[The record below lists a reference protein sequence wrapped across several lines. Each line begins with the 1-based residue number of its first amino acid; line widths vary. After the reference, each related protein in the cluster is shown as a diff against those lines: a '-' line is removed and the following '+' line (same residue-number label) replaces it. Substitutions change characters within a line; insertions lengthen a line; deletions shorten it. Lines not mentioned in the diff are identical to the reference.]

1 MANSSA
7 KKRVKSNS
15 ARLTRLR
22 LLIVAANL
30 IYIVVRLLLPRSA
43 VTTFHLAAW
52 FFLLLTT
59 LAPFYLLWTAARPRY
74 FDDGQL
80 CDGGED
86 ISAPGVLEYAHDT
99 IYISLLT
106 LLALLLT
113 KWALLIF
120 AVLPTYAIY
129 ASCAARKA
137 PNEID
142 AEEDQAVS
150 QFAAMSRKERRKAE
164 RASRKVR

>member
-7 KKRVKSNS
+7 KKRVKANS

-22 LLIVAANL
+22 LCIAAANAAYL
-30 IYIVVRLLLPRSA
+30 FALFLRRANLR
-43 VTTFHLAAW
+43 TFDLAAW
-52 FFLLLTT
+52 AFLLVTT

-80 CDGGED
+80 LDGGED

-99 IYISLLT
+99 IYVSLLT
-106 LLALLLT
+106 LVLLIIT
-113 KWALLIF
+113 RWALLVF
-120 AVLPTYAIY
+120 ACVPVYAVY
-129 ASCAARKA
+129 ASCCQGKSRGV
-137 PNEID
+137 EEE
-142 AEEDQAVS
+142 EEDQAVS

-164 RASRKVR
+164 REAKKGR